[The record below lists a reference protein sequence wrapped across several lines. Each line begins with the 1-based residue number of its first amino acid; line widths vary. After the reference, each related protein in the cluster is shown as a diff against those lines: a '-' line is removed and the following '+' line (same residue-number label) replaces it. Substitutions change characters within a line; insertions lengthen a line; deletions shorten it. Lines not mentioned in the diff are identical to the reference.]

1 MLINSI
7 KVREKLPYIVI
18 KKIDRKL
25 TLRYYRISDNFEE
38 LFIILVVMTPADGPV
53 LHHQKILVVFVR

>member
-1 MLINSI
+1 MHCD
-7 KVREKLPYIVI
+7 